1 MSQNQDE
8 LVKAFEFGSTY
19 PSVSV
24 PSQQAGAAYGAPTSN
39 LQQLVTQALQ
49 GVLGRSFRPGDH
61 ASFKAALDVSFE
73 YKRVGDKDVYT
84 HKPRAYPAVGASD
97 IGGGVSGAQFSLVS
111 FASGLHE
118 KTKPL
123 IDDLHSL
130 DEAGDEEELEAA
142 KAIFSTNWDEFVG
155 ELSREG
161 GPRRSRA
168 DTLAKSIFNPEELD
182 ANQPNLEQAGSL
194 IRLGVELDVIVSIE
208 SIPDSLVGRIVF
220 DRSGVV
226 TSEEEGYLTN
236 YIALTDYYF
245 AVAQAWQN
253 YRTTFLGTGSRD
265 LGSGLLLIERAL
277 AVVEDGVNE
286 VYIAMDSV
294 NIDQPERLIIR
305 IGFPD
310 DEDKDLTVEDF
321 LSWIHS
327 FACREAPALIRDGG
341 TLGIRAIIPTVTKL
355 KDLTD
360 EFLNRIQ
367 AAPSTTG
374 PNLPQQFNHARVRHP
389 LIELQTY
396 LTELEAHATSIAPIA
411 PVPDTAPT
419 PGTPPTPGPRVTT
432 QGAPAPDTTKAT
444 TRETKK

>member
-1 MSQNQDE
+1 MSTNFDD

-19 PSVSV
+19 PSVT
-24 PSQQAGAAYGAPTSN
+24 PTGQQAGVPSGGAPTSN

-84 HKPRAYPAVGASD
+84 HKPRAYPAVGSTD
-97 IGGGVSGAQFSLVS
+97 IGGGVSGAQYSLVS
-111 FASGLHE
+111 FATGLHE
-118 KTKPL
+118 KTEPL

-142 KAIFSTNWDEFVG
+142 KAIFSTNWDEFVD

-161 GPRRSRA
+161 GPRSSRA
-168 DTLAKSIFNPEELD
+168 DTLAQSIFNPD
-182 ANQPNLEQAGSL
+182 AVQVGRGVNLEQVGSL
-194 IRLGVELDVIVSIE
+194 IRLGVELGMVSRVE
-208 SIPDSLVGRIVF
+208 PALNSLVGRIVF
-220 DRSGVV
+220 DRTGVV

-245 AVAQAWQN
+245 AVVQAWQN
-253 YRTTFLGTGSRD
+253 YKSTFLGTD

-294 NIDQPERLIIR
+294 NIDQPERLVIT
-305 IGFPD
+305 IGFNSPD
-310 DEDKDLTVEDF
+310 QDLTVEDF
-321 LSWIHS
+321 LSWIQS
-327 FACREAPALIRDGG
+327 FASREAPALIRDGG
-341 TLGIRAIIPTVTKL
+341 RLGIQAIIPTARKL
-355 KDLTD
+355 ETLTRRLL
-360 EFLNRIQ
+360 ELIQ
-367 AAPSTTG
+367 PASRTSG
-374 PNLPQQFNHARVRHP
+374 SLPEQFSHARVRHP
-389 LIELQTY
+389 VSELQRY
-396 LTELEAHATSIAPIA
+396 LAELVRLAERLIAPTQDNA
-411 PVPDTAPT
+411 ATRDNVPT
-419 PGTPPTPGPRVTT
+419 
-432 QGAPAPDTTKAT
+432 PDTTKAT

>member
-19 PSVSV
+19 PTVNV
-24 PSQQAGAAYGAPTSN
+24 QGQQAGTPYGAPTSN

-61 ASFKAALDVSFE
+61 ASFKAALEASFE
-73 YKRVGDKDVYT
+73 YKRVDDKDVYT

-111 FASGLHE
+111 FASGLHD
-118 KTKPL
+118 KTEPL

-168 DTLAKSIFNPEELD
+168 DTLAKSIFNPD
-182 ANQPNLEQAGSL
+182 ALAVTPVNLEQAGSL
-194 IRLGVELDVIVSIE
+194 IRLGVELGVITSIE
-208 SIPDSLVGRIVF
+208 TIADSLVGRIVF

-226 TSEEEGYLTN
+226 TSQEEGYLTN

-253 YRTTFLGTGSRD
+253 YRTTFLGRD
-265 LGSGLLLIERAL
+265 LGGGLLLIERAL

-286 VYIAMDSV
+286 VYVAMDSV

-305 IGFPD
+305 IGFSDP
-310 DEDKDLTVEDF
+310 EDQDLTVEDF

-341 TLGIRAIIPTVTKL
+341 TLGIQAIIPTTTKL
-355 KDLTD
+355 KELTGEFIDLV
-360 EFLNRIQ
+360 Q
-367 AAPSTTG
+367 AEPPASG
-374 PNLPQQFNHARVRHP
+374 SALPEQFSHARVRHP
-389 LIELQTY
+389 LRELQTY
-396 LTELEAHATSIAPIA
+396 LTELEKQATLIAPIA
-411 PVPDTAPT
+411 PARQN
-419 PGTPPTPGPRVTT
+419 PPTPPDTNTRTTTT
-432 QGAPAPDTTKAT
+432 QGNNAPAQETTKA

>member
-19 PSVSV
+19 PTVSVSG
-24 PSQQAGAAYGAPTSN
+24 QQAGTPYGAPTSN

-84 HKPRAYPAVGASD
+84 HKPRAYPSVGASD
-97 IGGGVSGAQFSLVS
+97 IGGGVSGAQYSLVS

-168 DTLAKSIFNPEELD
+168 DTLAKSIFNPDALD
-182 ANQPNLEQAGSL
+182 VTPVNLEQAGSL
-194 IRLGVELDVIVSIE
+194 IRLGVELGVITSIE
-208 SIPDSLVGRIVF
+208 TISDSLVGRIVF

-226 TSEEEGYLTN
+226 TSQEEGYLTN

-253 YRTTFLGTGSRD
+253 YRTTFLGRD

-286 VYIAMDSV
+286 VYVAMDSV

-305 IGFPD
+305 IGFQAV
-310 DEDKDLTVEDF
+310 EDRDLTVEDF
-321 LSWIHS
+321 LSWIYS

-341 TLGIRAIIPTVTKL
+341 TLGIRAMIPTTTKL
-355 KDLTD
+355 KNLTG
-360 EFLNRIQ
+360 EFINLVQ
-367 AAPSTTG
+367 AEPPASG
-374 PNLPQQFNHARVRHP
+374 PTLPEQFSHARVRHP
-389 LIELQTY
+389 LRELQTY
-396 LTELEAHATSIAPIA
+396 LTELEAQATLIAPIA
-411 PVPDTAPT
+411 PARDN
-419 PGTPPTPGPRVTT
+419 PPNTETTRATT
-432 QGAPAPDTTKAT
+432 QETTKA

>member
-1 MSQNQDE
+1 MAQNQDE

-84 HKPRAYPAVGASD
+84 HKPRAYPAVGTSD

-111 FASGLHE
+111 FATGLHE
-118 KTKPL
+118 KTEPL
-123 IDDLHSL
+123 IDDLHALGETS
-130 DEAGDEEELEAA
+130 DQEELQAA
-142 KAIFSTNWDEFVG
+142 KAIFSTNWDEFID

-161 GPRRSRA
+161 GPRSSRA
-168 DTLAKSIFNPEELD
+168 DTLAKSIFNPALVRGNPTNP
-182 ANQPNLEQAGSL
+182 AILEQSGSL
-194 IRLGVELDVIVSIE
+194 IRLGVELDVVSRVDPLADQRSLIGKIE
-208 SIPDSLVGRIVF
+208 FKRE
-220 DRSGVV
+220 RVV
-226 TSEEEGYLTN
+226 TSEEESYLTN

-253 YRTTFLGTGSRD
+253 YQRTFLGRD
-265 LGSGLLLIERAL
+265 LGSGLLMIERAL

-305 IGFPD
+305 VGFGAQ
-310 DEDKDLTVEDF
+310 EDRALTVEDF

-327 FACREAPALIRDGG
+327 FASREAPVLIRDGG
-341 TLGIRAIIPTVTKL
+341 KLGIQAIIPTVKKL
-355 KDLTD
+355 KDLTN
-360 EFLNRIQ
+360 EFIRLIQ
-367 AAPSTTG
+367 PVRSTTG
-374 PNLPQQFNHARVRHP
+374 LTLPEQFGHARVRHP
-389 LIELQTY
+389 LK
-396 LTELEAHATSIAPIA
+396 ELERYLAELEVQARLIAPPA
-411 PVPDTAPT
+411 GTTAASTRDTAPA
-419 PGTPPTPGPRVTT
+419 
-432 QGAPAPDTTKAT
+432 QDNSPAPQTTKAT
-444 TRETKK
+444 REKK

>member
-8 LVKAFEFGSTY
+8 LVRAFEFGSTY
-19 PSVSV
+19 PTVSV
-24 PSQQAGAAYGAPTSN
+24 PGQQAGAAYGAPTSN

-61 ASFKAALDVSFE
+61 VSFKAALEASFE
-73 YKRVGDKDVYT
+73 YKRVDDKDVYT

-123 IDDLHSL
+123 IDDLHTL

-142 KAIFSTNWDEFVG
+142 KAIFSTNWDEFIG

-168 DTLAKSIFNPEELD
+168 DTLARSIFDPAALD
-182 ANQPNLEQAGSL
+182 VTPLNLEQAGSL
-194 IRLGVELDVIVSIE
+194 IRLGVELGVIVSIE
-208 SIPDSLVGRIVF
+208 AIPDSLVGSIVF

-226 TSEEEGYLTN
+226 TSAEEGYLTN

-253 YRTTFLGTGSRD
+253 YRRTFAGRD

-286 VYIAMDSV
+286 VYVAMDSV
-294 NIDQPERLIIR
+294 NIDQPERLIIK
-305 IGFPD
+305 IGFQD
-310 DEDKDLTVEDF
+310 LQDQDLTVEDF

-355 KDLTD
+355 KDLTAQ
-360 EFLNRIQ
+360 FLNFIQ
-367 AAPSTTG
+367 PAPSTAGST
-374 PNLPQQFNHARVRHP
+374 LPEQFSHARVRHP
-389 LIELQTY
+389 LRELQTY
-396 LTELEAHATSIAPIA
+396 LTELEAQATLIAPIA
-411 PVPDTAPT
+411 PARDNP
-419 PGTPPTPGPRVTT
+419 
-432 QGAPAPDTTKAT
+432 PAPDTPRATTQGTNAPAQETTKAT
-444 TRETKK
+444 RDSKK

>member
-1 MSQNQDE
+1 MSTNFDD

-19 PSVSV
+19 PSVT
-24 PSQQAGAAYGAPTSN
+24 PTGQQPGATYGGAPITN

-84 HKPRAYPAVGASD
+84 HKPRAYPSVGSSD
-97 IGGGVSGAQFSLVS
+97 IGGGVSGAQYSLVS
-111 FASGLHE
+111 FATGLHE
-118 KTKPL
+118 KTDPL

-142 KAIFSTNWDEFVG
+142 KAIFSSNWDEFVD

-161 GPRRSRA
+161 GPRSSRA
-168 DTLAKSIFNPEELD
+168 DTLAQGIFNPD
-182 ANQPNLEQAGSL
+182 AVQIGRGINLEQAGSL
-194 IRLGVELDVIVSIE
+194 IRLGVELGVITRVE
-208 SIPDSLVGRIVF
+208 AVANSLVGKIVF
-220 DRSGVV
+220 DRTGVV

-245 AVAQAWQN
+245 AVVQAWQN
-253 YRTTFLGTGSRD
+253 YKNTFLGTD

-294 NIDQPERLIIR
+294 NIDQPERLVIT
-305 IGFPD
+305 IGFNSPD
-310 DEDKDLTVEDF
+310 QDLTVEDF
-321 LSWIHS
+321 LSWIQS

-341 TLGIRAIIPTVTKL
+341 RLGIQAIIPTARKL
-355 KDLTD
+355 DTLTRR
-360 EFLNRIQ
+360 FLELIQ
-367 AAPSTTG
+367 PAPGASG
-374 PNLPQQFNHARVRHP
+374 SLPQQFSHARVRHP
-389 LIELQTY
+389 VSELQRY
-396 LTELEAHATSIAPIA
+396 LAELVRLAERLIAP
-411 PVPDTAPT
+411 
-419 PGTPPTPGPRVTT
+419 T
-432 QGAPAPDTTKAT
+432 QDNAT
-444 TRETKK
+444 TRHNAPAQNTKKETTRQTKK